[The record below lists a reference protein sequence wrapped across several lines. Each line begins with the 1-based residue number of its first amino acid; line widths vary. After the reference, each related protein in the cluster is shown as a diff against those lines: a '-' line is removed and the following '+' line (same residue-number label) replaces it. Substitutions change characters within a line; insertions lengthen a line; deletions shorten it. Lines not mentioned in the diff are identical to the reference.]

1 MTIIIVISNY
11 SCCHGYH
18 TQVKGYMI
26 VMSHDDIDDEDEHLL
41 HTQLH
46 HTCHMLLHMTGLET
60 GHSKDIHGEVCTQ
73 YYDNVKG
80 RGHHMSLCNSINDIG
95 YIYIYITCSSVQ
107 VNT

>member
-1 MTIIIVISNY
+1 MKTSDITHHYHYLYYSVTYKHDLILIVISNY

-46 HTCHMLLHMTGLET
+46 HNCDMLLHMTGLET
-60 GHSKDIHGEVCTQ
+60 GYSKDIHGEVCMYVHNT
-73 YYDNVKG
+73 
-80 RGHHMSLCNSINDIG
+80 MTLI
-95 YIYIYITCSSVQ
+95 VQ
-107 VNT
+107 V